1 MTETAVEV
9 WQELACPR
17 DRTRLEPQGETLV
30 CEQGHEFPFV
40 DGIPVM
46 VVDDELAPTQP
57 GYWSDPEQI
66 ARVRA
71 AEPPPVEGE
80 GVDPYVAEL
89 ILGTH
94 GNLYKH
100 LSGGMSRYPIPDF
113 PLPRG
118 NGELLLDIGCNW
130 GRWSIAAAQRGYRP
144 IGVDPSFEAIVA
156 ARRIAR
162 QLGARHA
169 LRRRRRAAAAVR
181 GRHVRRRL
189 LVRRAAALLEVG
201 RRASPS
207 TRSRAWSKRSG
218 YSWVQMPNSLG
229 ALNAVRL
236 AQRRFREGDAFEVR
250 YWTPSELKRVFGR
263 IGPTELATD
272 GFFTLNPQKRDLD
285 LLPARFRAV
294 VHVSEA
300 LKRVARADDVR
311 GQRERALRSAL
322 AVVELVCPRDRSAL
336 RDGCLRAGA
345 RVPGRRRRAGAAR
358 RRGGADPRRVRA
370 RRGAPAAGEGG
381 DRPVRRR
388 R

>member
-1 MTETAVEV
+1 LTETAVEV

-17 DRTRLEPQGETLV
+17 DRTRLEPHGEMLV
-30 CEQGHEFPFV
+30 CEQGHEFPYV

-57 GYWSDPEQI
+57 AYWSDAEQI
-66 ARVRA
+66 AQVRA
-71 AEPPPVEGE
+71 SEPPPVEGE

-113 PLPRG
+113 PLPRSS
-118 NGELLLDIGCNW
+118 GELLLDIGCNW
-130 GRWSIAAAQRGYRP
+130 GRWSIAAAQSGYRP

-162 QLGARHA
+162 QLGAATRYVVA
-169 LRRRRRAAAAVR
+169 DA
-181 GRHVRRRL
+181 RRL
-189 LVRRAAALLEVG
+189 PFADGTFDVVFSYGVLQHFSKSDVATSVDEIARVV
-201 RRASPS
+201 
-207 TRSRAWSKRSG
+207 KRSG

-250 YWTPSELKRVFGR
+250 YWKPSELKRVFGR
-263 IGPTELATD
+263 IGPTELRTD

-294 VHVSEA
+294 VHASEA
-300 LKRVARADDVR
+300 LKRVHAPTTLADSVNVR
-311 GQRERALRSAL
+311 S
-322 AVVELVCPRDRSAL
+322 VPR
-336 RDGCLRAGA
+336 
-345 RVPGRRRRAGAAR
+345 
-358 RRGGADPRRVRA
+358 
-370 RRGAPAAGEGG
+370 
-381 DRPVRRR
+381 
-388 R
+388 

>member
-1 MTETAVEV
+1 VTETAVDV

-30 CEQGHEFPFV
+30 CEQGHEFPYL

-57 GYWSDPEQI
+57 GYWSDSEQI

-71 AEPPPVEGE
+71 SEPPPVEGE

-100 LSGGMSRYPIPDF
+100 LSGGVSRYPIPDF

-118 NGELLLDIGCNW
+118 TGELLLDIGCNW

-162 QLGARHA
+162 QLGADTRYVVA
-169 LRRRRRAAAAVR
+169 DA
-181 GRHVRRRL
+181 RRL
-189 LVRRAAALLEVG
+189 PFADGTFDVVFSYGVLQHFSKSDVAVSVDEIARVV
-201 RRASPS
+201 
-207 TRSRAWSKRSG
+207 KRSG

-236 AQRRFREGDAFEVR
+236 AQRGFREGDAFEVR

-263 IGPTELATD
+263 IGPTELRTD

-285 LLPARFRAV
+285 LLPTRFRAV

-300 LKRVARADDVR
+300 LKRVHAPTTFADSVNVR
-311 GQRERALRSAL
+311 S
-322 AVVELVCPRDRSAL
+322 VPR
-336 RDGCLRAGA
+336 
-345 RVPGRRRRAGAAR
+345 
-358 RRGGADPRRVRA
+358 
-370 RRGAPAAGEGG
+370 
-381 DRPVRRR
+381 
-388 R
+388 

>member
-30 CEQGHEFPFV
+30 CEQGHEFPYV

-57 GYWSDPEQI
+57 GYWSDSEQI

-118 NGELLLDIGCNW
+118 TGELLLDIGCNW

-162 QLGARHA
+162 QLGADTRYVVA
-169 LRRRRRAAAAVR
+169 DA
-181 GRHVRRRL
+181 RRL
-189 LVRRAAALLEVG
+189 PFADGTFDVVFSYGVLQHFSKSDVAVSVDEIARVV
-201 RRASPS
+201 
-207 TRSRAWSKRSG
+207 KRSG

-250 YWTPSELKRVFGR
+250 YWTPPELQARV
-263 IGPTELATD
+263 
-272 GFFTLNPQKRDLD
+272 
-285 LLPARFRAV
+285 
-294 VHVSEA
+294 
-300 LKRVARADDVR
+300 RADRPD
-311 GQRERALRSAL
+311 
-322 AVVELVCPRDRSAL
+322 
-336 RDGCLRAGA
+336 
-345 RVPGRRRRAGAAR
+345 GAAR
-358 RRGGADPRRVRA
+358 RTASSRSTRRSATSTCCRRA
-370 RRGAPAAGEGG
+370 FAPSCTCRRRSSAST
-381 DRPVRRR
+381 RRR
-388 R
+388 RSRTA

>member
-30 CEQGHEFPFV
+30 CEQGHEFPYV

-57 GYWSDPEQI
+57 GYWSDSEQI

-71 AEPPPVEGE
+71 SEPPPVEGE

-118 NGELLLDIGCNW
+118 TGELLLDIGCNW

-162 QLGARHA
+162 QLGADTRYVVA
-169 LRRRRRAAAAVR
+169 DA
-181 GRHVRRRL
+181 RRL
-189 LVRRAAALLEVG
+189 PFADGTFDVVFSYGVLQHFSKSDVAVSVDEIARVV
-201 RRASPS
+201 
-207 TRSRAWSKRSG
+207 KRSG

-236 AQRRFREGDAFEVR
+236 AQRGFREGDAFEVR

-263 IGPTELATD
+263 IGPTELRTD

-300 LKRVARADDVR
+300 LKRVDAPTTFADSVNVR
-311 GQRERALRSAL
+311 S
-322 AVVELVCPRDRSAL
+322 
-336 RDGCLRAGA
+336 
-345 RVPGRRRRAGAAR
+345 
-358 RRGGADPRRVRA
+358 
-370 RRGAPAAGEGG
+370 
-381 DRPVRRR
+381 VRR
-388 R
+388 